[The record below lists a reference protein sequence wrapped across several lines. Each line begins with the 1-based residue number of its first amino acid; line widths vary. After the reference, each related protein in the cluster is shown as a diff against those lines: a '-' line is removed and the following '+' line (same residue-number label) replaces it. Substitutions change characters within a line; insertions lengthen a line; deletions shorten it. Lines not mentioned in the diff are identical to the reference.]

1 MPRNADGR
9 KKEIIRAGLIG
20 ILVNILL
27 AVFKAVVG
35 VLSHSIAVVLDAVN
49 NATDVLSSV
58 VTVVGARLAG
68 RPADREHPLGHG
80 RIEYLS
86 AQIVAAVILYAG
98 ITSIVESVK
107 RIIHPVL
114 PDFRAVTLTVI
125 GVSIAVKLVLG
136 IYYLKRGK
144 ALNSDALVNSG
155 KDALSDMVISAA
167 TLAAAVI
174 FMLAGVNIEAWLG
187 VAIALVIIHASIRM
201 YRETGSKIV
210 GERVDSELS
219 LAVKQTICETEGV
232 SGAYDLILNS
242 YGPDR
247 WVGSV
252 NIEVPADWTA
262 DKIDIVSREISERVT
277 DKYGIKLSSLGVHT
291 RGGNSVLP
299 RDLRRQL
306 KAAVLSEEYVTQLH
320 GLGADTEAKKLRFDI
335 VIDFKAPDPAEV
347 CRRVKQ
353 RAEEVMP
360 GYEVS
365 VQYDS
370 DYSD

>member
-1 MPRNADGR
+1 MPQQAEAR

-20 ILVNILL
+20 ILTNILL

-35 VLSHSIAVVLDAVN
+35 VLSRSIAVVLDAVN

-107 RIIHPVL
+107 RIIRPVL
-114 PDFRAVTLTVI
+114 PDFGAVTLAVI
-125 GVSIAVKLVLG
+125 GVSMVVKLALG
-136 IYYLKRGK
+136 LYYLKRGR

-167 TLAAAVI
+167 TMAAALV
-174 FMLAGVNIEAWLG
+174 FMLTGVNTEAWLG
-187 VAIALVIIHASIRM
+187 VLIALVIIRASIKM

-232 SGAYDLILNS
+232 TGAYDLILNS

-262 DKIDIVSREISERVT
+262 DRIDTVSREICERVSER
-277 DKYGIKLSSLGVHT
+277 YGIKLSALGVHI
-291 RGGNSVLP
+291 RGSSVLP
-299 RDLRRQL
+299 KETRRAI
-306 KAAVLSEEYVTQLH
+306 KAAVLAEPYVTQLH
-320 GLGADTEAKKLRFDI
+320 GLAGDTEAKKLRFDI

-360 GYEVS
+360 GYEVA
-365 VQYDS
+365 VQYDP